1 MRQVSSDDIIITMS
15 KKVETSKELI
25 EKKLEVSRM
34 SRSELEQQVMLLT
47 TTLEESMMKLSWYEE
62 QLRRATDEKFG
73 PSSEKSVDAA
83 QISFFNEAEAEST
96 LAGVEP
102 TLEEIQEEKE
112 DRKKKPVGKKE
123 KMTRDLPTVV
133 LNYTLS
139 EGEQDC
145 PQCGEHLHEM
155 KTIVRKELTVVP
167 ATVHVTERVQH
178 VYTCRTCEAK
188 EIKTPVVYA
197 PMPAP
202 VLTNS
207 IASPSLVAQIM
218 TRKYVEAVPLYRQ
231 EQQLQRYGFDI
242 SRQTMSNWVVR
253 TSELWLKRL
262 YGRMKEELLR
272 QEVLHADETVLE
284 VIREPG
290 REATSTSYM
299 WVYRT
304 GNVGK
309 DIVIYE
315 YTPRRSGENAEKFL
329 KGFLGFLHT
338 DGYAGYHRLLGPV
351 TLVGCWAHMR
361 RKFSDALQGIAP
373 NGIMSRSVAT
383 EGFNHCNGLFRLEK
397 KWAKLTPEER
407 LEKRKKEAEPLVSA
421 YFAWIRELEPSILP
435 KSLLGKAFTYAKNQ
449 ESNLRNY
456 LKDGRLELSNNRAER
471 SIKPFVIGRKNWLFA
486 NTPAGATSSAIIYS
500 IVETAKE
507 NGLNP
512 FPYLEYLLESIPNL
526 NQNGLTMEDM
536 LPWSESLPDKC
547 RSKNIKK

>member
-1 MRQVSSDDIIITMS
+1 MS
-15 KKVETSKELI
+15 KIVAKTKNLI
-25 EKKLEVSRM
+25 EKKIEISRM
-34 SRSELEQQVMLLT
+34 SREELEQQVMLLT
-47 TTLEESMMKLSWYEE
+47 TTLEESNMKLSWYEE
-62 QLRRATDEKFG
+62 QIRRAKQQKFG
-73 PSSEKSVDAA
+73 SSSERSTDAS

-96 LAGVEP
+96 LAGEEP
-102 TLEEIQEEKE
+102 TLEEIQDEKQ

-133 LNYTLS
+133 LDYALS
-139 EGEQDC
+139 EKELDC
-145 PQCGEHLHEM
+145 PQCGDHLHEM
-155 KTIVRKELTVVP
+155 KTIVRRELTVVP
-167 ATVHVTERVQH
+167 ATVHVTESVQH
-178 VYTCRTCEAK
+178 VYACRTCEAK

-207 IASPSLVAQIM
+207 VASPSLVAQIM
-218 TRKYVEAVPLYRQ
+218 TKKYVEAVPLYRQ

-253 TSELWLKRL
+253 TSELWLKHL
-262 YGRMKEELLR
+262 YDRMKVELLR

-284 VIREPG
+284 VIHEPG
-290 REATSTSYM
+290 REATATSYM

-309 DIVIYE
+309 DIVLYE
-315 YTPRRSGENAEKFL
+315 YTPGRSGENAEKFL
-329 KGFLGFLHT
+329 KGFFGYLHS
-338 DGYAGYHRLLGPV
+338 DGYAGYHRLLGQV
-351 TLVGCWAHMR
+351 TPVGCWAHMR
-361 RKFSDALQGIAP
+361 RKFSDALQGMAP
-373 NGIMSRSVAT
+373 NAIVSRSVAT
-383 EGFNHCNGLFRLEK
+383 EGFNHCNRLFRLEK

-407 LEKRKKEAEPLVSA
+407 LEKRKEEAEPLVSA

-435 KSLLGKAFTYAKNQ
+435 KSLLGKAFTYARNQ
-449 ESNLRNY
+449 EANLRNY
-456 LKDGRLELSNNRAER
+456 LKDGRLEISNNRAER

-512 FPYLEYLLESIPNL
+512 YPYLEYLLESIPNL
-526 NQNGLTMEDM
+526 DLKGLTMEDM

-547 RSKNIKK
+547 RSKIIKK

>member
-1 MRQVSSDDIIITMS
+1 MRRISRDGIILTMS
-15 KKVETSKELI
+15 KTEATNKDRI
-25 EKKLEVSRM
+25 EKKLEISRM
-34 SRSELEQQVMLLT
+34 SRKELEQRVMLLT

-62 QLRRATDEKFG
+62 QLRRAKQQKFG
-73 PSSEKSVDAA
+73 SSSEKSADAA
-83 QISFFNEAEAEST
+83 QISFFNEAEAESA
-96 LAGVEP
+96 LAGEEP
-102 TLEEIQEEKE
+102 NLEDIQDEKE

-133 LNYTLS
+133 LDYTLS
-139 EGEQDC
+139 EKEQDC

-207 IASPSLVAQIM
+207 VASPSLVAQIM
-218 TRKYVEAVPLYRQ
+218 TKKYVEAVPLYRQ

-253 TSELWLKRL
+253 TSELWLKLL
-262 YGRMKEELLR
+262 YDRMKGELLR

-284 VIREPG
+284 VIHEPG
-290 REATSTSYM
+290 REATATSYM

-309 DIVIYE
+309 DIVLYE
-315 YTPRRSGENAEKFL
+315 YTPGRSGENAEKFL
-329 KGFLGFLHT
+329 KGFLGYLHT
-338 DGYAGYHRLLGPV
+338 DGYAGYHRLLGQV

-361 RKFSDALQGIAP
+361 RKFSDALQGMAP
-373 NGIMSRSVAT
+373 NGIVSRSVAT

-407 LEKRKKEAEPLVSA
+407 LEKRKEEAEPLVSA

-449 ESNLRNY
+449 EANLRNY
-456 LKDGRLELSNNRAER
+456 LKDGKLELSNNRAER
-471 SIKPFVIGRKNWLFA
+471 AIKPFVIGRKNWLFA

-512 FPYLEYLLESIPNL
+512 FPYLVSIP
-526 NQNGLTMEDM
+526 M
-536 LPWSESLPDKC
+536 SL
-547 RSKNIKK
+547 SH